1 MVHLAHQGG
10 ELGPAVGG
18 ADLGQLRLQGR
29 RAQGVD
35 PGLVHEGLVERRRLA
50 ALGGR
55 RAAGEPGRLFLQDGV
70 DLVAEQN
77 IGMTTVDLTSSEVG
91 AKIILTDK
99 LVRQENE
106 SVFNIVGRQFGDA
119 AARKKDQD
127 IIALFAALNGGV
139 ALGATTKLLTMVNLA
154 AVIAFAKANK
164 FPEPIAISMHPN
176 SLYSTVASA
185 AVTPSATYPMPDGY
199 AEDLLKRFYSFEV
212 NGVQVFNS
220 GNIPGN
226 AGGVANDGVGAIFSK
241 NALVC
246 LNSKGFGVEEERD
259 ASLRAWE
266 LVATA
271 DYGAF
276 ELDDTY
282 GAPMLYTLAAP
293 ATNN

>member
-1 MVHLAHQGG
+1 MPQTATT
-10 ELGPAVGG
+10 
-18 ADLGQLRLQGR
+18 GQLAN
-29 RAQGVD
+29 AQRIVIAQARYTMEHNA
-35 PGLVHEGLVERRRLA
+35 PNVELVEQMVLEQGA
-50 ALGGR
+50 KQVTVPKVGQFTFSPL
-55 RAAGEPGRLFLQDGV
+55 LDGI
-70 DLVAEQN
+70 DLVAEQS
-77 IGMTTVDLTSSEVG
+77 IGMTTIDLTSSEVG

-127 IIALFAALNGGV
+127 IIALFAALNSGT
-139 ALGATTKLLTMVNLA
+139 ALGATTKLLTMTNLA
-154 AVIAFAKANK
+154 ACIAFAKANK
-164 FPEPIAISMHPN
+164 FPEPIAVSMHPN
-176 SLYSTVASA
+176 SIYSTVASA
-185 AVTPSATYPMPDGY
+185 SVTPSATYPMPDGY
-199 AEDLLKRFYSFEV
+199 AEDLLKRFYAFEV

-220 GNIPGN
+220 GNISGN
-226 AGGVANDGVGAIFSK
+226 AGGVANDGIGAIFSK
-241 NALVC
+241 NAMVV
-246 LNSKGFGVEEERD
+246 LNSKGFGVEEQRD

-282 GAPMLYTLAAP
+282 GAPMLYSLAAP

>member
-1 MVHLAHQGG
+1 MPSTATS
-10 ELGPAVGG
+10 
-18 ADLGQLRLQGR
+18 GQLANAQRTVIAQARYTMEHNAPNVELIEQMVLEQG
-29 RAQGVD
+29 AKTVTVPKVGQFTF
-35 PGLVHEGLVERRRLA
+35 A
-50 ALGGR
+50 A
-55 RAAGEPGRLFLQDGV
+55 LQDGI

-77 IGMTTVDLTSSEVG
+77 IGMTTIDLTSSEVG

-127 IIALFAALNGGV
+127 IIALFAALNSGT
-139 ALGATTKLLTMVNLA
+139 ALGATTKLLSMTNLA
-154 AVIAFAKANK
+154 ACIAFAKANK
-164 FPEPIAISMHPN
+164 FPEPIAISAHPN
-176 SLYSTVASA
+176 TIYSTVASA

-199 AEDLLKRFYSFEV
+199 AEDLLKRFYAFEV

-220 GNIPGN
+220 GNISGN
-226 AGGVANDGVGAIFSK
+226 AGGVANDAIGAIFSK
-241 NALVC
+241 NSMVC
-246 LNSKGFGVEEERD
+246 LNSKGFGVEEQRD

-282 GAPMLYTLAAP
+282 GAPMLYSLAAP
-293 ATNN
+293 STSN

>member
-1 MVHLAHQGG
+1 MPQTATS
-10 ELGPAVGG
+10 
-18 ADLGQLRLQGR
+18 GQLANAQRIVIAQARYTMEHNAPNVELIEQMVLEQG
-29 RAQGVD
+29 AKQVTVPKVGQFVFA
-35 PGLVHEGLVERRRLA
+35 PLA
-50 ALGGR
+50 
-55 RAAGEPGRLFLQDGV
+55 DGV

-127 IIALFAALNGGV
+127 IIALFAALNGGT
-139 ALGATTKLLTMVNLA
+139 ALGATTKLLTMTNLGA
-154 AVIAFAKANK
+154 CIAFAKANK

-176 SLYSTVASA
+176 SLYSTVVSA
-185 AVTPSATYPMPDGY
+185 AVTPSATYPLPDGY

-276 ELDDTY
+276 PSSCTARQDSQEGWLV
-282 GAPMLYTLAAP
+282 
-293 ATNN
+293 NQ

>member
-1 MVHLAHQGG
+1 MPQTATT
-10 ELGPAVGG
+10 
-18 ADLGQLRLQGR
+18 GQLANAQRIVIAQARYTMEHNAPNVELIEQMVLEQG
-29 RAQGVD
+29 AKQVTVPKVGQFTFA
-35 PGLVHEGLVERRRLA
+35 P
-50 ALGGR
+50 
-55 RAAGEPGRLFLQDGV
+55 LQDGI
-70 DLVAEQN
+70 DLVAEQA

-127 IIALFAALNGGV
+127 IIALFAALNGGT
-139 ALGATTKLLTMVNLA
+139 ALGATTKLLTMINLA
-154 AVIAFAKANK
+154 ACIAFAKANK
-164 FPEPIAISMHPN
+164 FPEPIAVSAHPN
-176 SLYSTVASA
+176 TLYSTVASA
-185 AVTPSATYPMPDGY
+185 AVTPSATYPLPDGY

-220 GNIPGN
+220 GNIAGN

>member
-1 MVHLAHQGG
+1 MPSNATS
-10 ELGPAVGG
+10 
-18 ADLGQLRLQGR
+18 GQLANAQRTVIAQARYTMEHNAPNVELIEQMVLEQG
-29 RAQGVD
+29 AKTVTVPKVGQFTF
-35 PGLVHEGLVERRRLA
+35 A
-50 ALGGR
+50 A
-55 RAAGEPGRLFLQDGV
+55 LQDGI
-70 DLVAEQN
+70 DLVAEQS
-77 IGMTTVDLTSSEVG
+77 IGMTTIDLTSSEVG

-127 IIALFAALNGGV
+127 IIALFAALNGGTS
-139 ALGATTKLLTMVNLA
+139 LGATTKLLTMVNLA
-154 AVIAFAKANK
+154 ACIAFAKSNK
-164 FPEPIAISMHPN
+164 FPEPIAVSAHPN
-176 SLYSTVASA
+176 TLYSTVASA
-185 AVTPSATYPMPDGY
+185 AVTPSATYPLPEGY

-220 GNIPGN
+220 GNI
-226 AGGVANDGVGAIFSK
+226 AGGAGAVANDAIGAIFSK

-246 LNSKGFGVEEERD
+246 LNSKGFGVEEQRD

-276 ELDDTY
+276 ELDDGY
-282 GAPMLYTLAAP
+282 GAPMLYSLAAP

>member
-1 MVHLAHQGG
+1 MPQTATTGNLANAQRIVIAQARYTMEHNAPNVELIEQMVLEQGAKQVTV
-10 ELGPAVGG
+10 PKVGQFVFQSLI
-18 ADLGQLRLQGR
+18 D
-29 RAQGVD
+29 
-35 PGLVHEGLVERRRLA
+35 GL
-50 ALGGR
+50 
-55 RAAGEPGRLFLQDGV
+55 
-70 DLVAEQN
+70 DLVAEQS

-127 IIALFAALNGGV
+127 IIALYSGLNSGTS
-139 ALGATTKLLTMVNLA
+139 LGATTKLLSMVNLSA
-154 AVIAFAKANK
+154 CIAFAKANK
-164 FPEPIAISMHPN
+164 FPEPIAVVHHPN
-176 SLYSTVASA
+176 AIYSTVQSA
-185 AVTPSATYPMPDGY
+185 AVTPSATYPLPDGY
-199 AEDLLKRFYSFEV
+199 AEDLLKRFYAFEV
-212 NGVQVFNS
+212 NGVQVFQD
-220 GNIPGN
+220 GNIQGG
-226 AGGVANDGVGAIFSK
+226 AGGVANDGIGVIMSK

-246 LNSKGFGVEEERD
+246 LNSKGFSVEEERD

-271 DYGAF
+271 DYGCF

-282 GAPMLYTLAAP
+282 GASLLYSIAAP

>member
-1 MVHLAHQGG
+1 MPSTATTGNLANAQRIVIAQARYTMEHNAPNVELIEQMVLEQGAKQVTV
-10 ELGPAVGG
+10 PKVGQFVF
-18 ADLGQLRLQGR
+18 A
-29 RAQGVD
+29 
-35 PGLVHEGLVERRRLA
+35 P
-50 ALGGR
+50 
-55 RAAGEPGRLFLQDGV
+55 LQDGV
-70 DLVAEQN
+70 DLVAEQS

-127 IIALFAALNGGV
+127 IIALFAALNGGT
-139 ALGATTKLLTMVNLA
+139 ALGATTKLLTMTNLA
-154 AVIAFAKANK
+154 GCIAFAKANK

-176 SLYSTVASA
+176 SIFSTVLSAS
-185 AVTPSATYPMPDGY
+185 VTPSATYPMPDGY
-199 AEDLLKRFYSFEV
+199 AEDLLKRFYAFEV

-220 GNIPGN
+220 GNIAGN
-226 AGGVANDGVGAIFSK
+226 AGGVANDGIGAIFSK

-246 LNSKGFGVEEERD
+246 LNSKGFGVEEQRD

-276 ELDDTY
+276 ELDDLY
-282 GAPMLYTLAAP
+282 GAPMLYSLAAP

>member
-1 MVHLAHQGG
+1 MPQTATT
-10 ELGPAVGG
+10 
-18 ADLGQLRLQGR
+18 GQLAN
-29 RAQGVD
+29 AQRIVIAQARYTMEHNA
-35 PGLVHEGLVERRRLA
+35 PNVELIEQMVLEDGA
-50 ALGGR
+50 KQVTVPKVGQFTFV
-55 RAAGEPGRLFLQDGV
+55 PLQDGI
-70 DLVAEQN
+70 DLVAEQS

-127 IIALFAALNGGV
+127 IIALFAALNSGTS
-139 ALGATTKLLTMVNLA
+139 LGATTKLLTMTNLGA
-154 AVIAFAKANK
+154 CISFAKANK
-164 FPEPIAISMHPN
+164 FPEPIAVSMHPN
-176 SLYSTVASA
+176 SLYSTVVSA
-185 AVTPSATYPMPDGY
+185 AVTPSATYPLPDGY
-199 AEDLLKRFYSFEV
+199 AEDLLKRFYAFEV

-220 GNIPGN
+220 GNIAGG
-226 AGGVANDGVGAIFSK
+226 AGGVANDGIGAIFSK
-241 NALVC
+241 NAMCC
-246 LNSKGFGVEEERD
+246 LNSKGFGIEEQRD

-282 GAPMLYTLAAP
+282 GAPMLYTLAAA